1 MYQIKELQAII
12 NKEIETR
19 KIGREPFSLYEPLNY
34 SLSNGGKRIRPV
46 LTLMACNLFSEKIDQ
61 AIDAALAIEIFHNF
75 TLLHDDIMDKADL
88 RRGKPT
94 VHKKWNENMAIL
106 SGDAMFIK
114 SYDFLFETK
123 TVKFKEILRIFNNTA
138 LEVCEGQQYDMEFET
153 RKDVSEKEYLRM
165 IELKTSVLLA
175 AALQI
180 GAIIGGADEK
190 DSGLLYDFG
199 KNIGLAFQLQD
210 DLLDVYGD
218 TKTFGKEIGGDIV
231 ANKKTFLH
239 IKAKQLAANNDKEI
253 LEKFLNDQ
261 NISRTEKVLQ
271 VTSVYNKMGIKE
283 LTQEIIS
290 EYNNRAMD
298 QLQKVNVPDE
308 RKTDLIKLAESLLK
322 REK

>member
-1 MYQIKELQAII
+1 MYQIKEIQALV

-19 KIGREPFSLYEPLNY
+19 KIGREPFSLYDPINY
-34 SLSNGGKRIRPV
+34 TLSNGGKRIRPI

-75 TLLHDDIMDKADL
+75 TLLHDDIMDKAEI

-94 VHKKWNENMAIL
+94 VHKKWNENTAIL

-114 SYDFLFETK
+114 SYDFLFETQ
-123 TVKFKEILRIFNNTA
+123 TVKFKEILQVFNNTA

-175 AALQI
+175 AALKI
-180 GAIIGGADEK
+180 GAIIGGANEK
-190 DSGLLYDFG
+190 DADLLYDFG
-199 KNIGLAFQLQD
+199 RNIGLAFQLQD

-231 ANKKTFLH
+231 ANKKTFLL
-239 IKAKQLAANNDKEI
+239 IKAKQLAAKDDKEM

-271 VTSVYNKMGIKE
+271 VTSIYNKLGIKK
-283 LTQEIIS
+283 LTEEIIS
-290 EYNNRAMD
+290 KYNIRAMD
-298 QLQKVNVPDE
+298 QLQKVSLPNE
-308 RKTDLIKLAESLLK
+308 RKSELVKLAESLLK

>member
-1 MYQIKELQAII
+1 MYQINELQAII

-19 KIGREPFSLYEPLNY
+19 KIGREPFSLYDPINY
-34 SLSNGGKRIRPV
+34 SLSNGGKRVRPI
-46 LTLMACNLFSEKIDQ
+46 LTLMACNLFSEEINQ

-75 TLLHDDIMDKADL
+75 TLLHDDIMDKAEI

-94 VHKKWNENMAIL
+94 IHKKWNENTAIL

-123 TVKFKEILRIFNNTA
+123 TTKFKEVLQIFNHTA

-175 AALQI
+175 AALKI
-180 GAIIGGADEK
+180 GAIIGGAGEK
-190 DSGLLYDFG
+190 DADLLYDFG

-231 ANKKTFLH
+231 ANKKTFLL
-239 IKAKQLAANNDKEI
+239 IKAKQLAGKDDKEL

-261 NISRTEKVLQ
+261 NITRNEKVSK
-271 VTSVYNKMGIKE
+271 VTSIYNKLGIKE
-283 LTQEIIS
+283 LTQEIIT
-290 EYNNRAMD
+290 EYNTRAMN
-298 QLQKVNVPDE
+298 QLQEVSVQYE
-308 RKTDLIKLAESLLK
+308 RKTELIKLAESLLK